1 MTSQAPP
8 PSPSGGSPSHTV
20 KARAHVSSHGL
31 RIGSIAGVPV
41 YLGRTW
47 PVIVLVVVATFGPS
61 LSRARPELGWQAY
74 AVALVYA
81 LLLLF
86 SVLFHEAAHA
96 VVGRWRGYRVS
107 RIVADLWGGHTAYD
121 TADSTPGSSALVSV
135 AGPVANGILALVG
148 WWITP
153 MLTGDIPHLLGLAL
167 LWTNGFVALFNL
179 LPGLPLD
186 GGFLVDSLVWKIT
199 GSREKGMIAAGWCGR
214 AVTVGVLVWVV
225 VLPLARGDQPSLFT
239 IIWGGFIGAF
249 LWAGATQAI
258 RAGRSRQVLERITI
272 GSVWRPAGNVRGVAS
287 AVEARSVAGRLPPRA
302 LLVVTGPD
310 GVPAGLVDPAALAAI
325 PDRLLDQTPVLAV
338 MRAQPDGWVV
348 DATPHQPITAV
359 VAAMQELRVGTI
371 AVRTPSGRVDGVV
384 LASDL

>member
-8 PSPSGGSPSHTV
+8 PSPAGGGPGNTV
-20 KARAHVSSHGL
+20 KAKAHLTPHGL

-47 PVIVLVVVATFGPS
+47 PVIVLIVVATFGPS

-96 VVGRWRGYRVS
+96 VVGRWRGYQVS

-214 AVTVGVLVWVV
+214 AVTAGVLVWVII
-225 VLPLARGDQPSLFT
+225 LPLAHGEQPSLFT

-258 RAGRSRQVLERITI
+258 RAGRSRQVLERIAI
-272 GSVWRPAGNVRGVAS
+272 GSVWRPAGSVRG
-287 AVEARSVAGRLPPRA
+287 
-302 LLVVTGPD
+302 
-310 GVPAGLVDPAALAAI
+310 
-325 PDRLLDQTPVLAV
+325 
-338 MRAQPDGWVV
+338 
-348 DATPHQPITAV
+348 
-359 VAAMQELRVGTI
+359 
-371 AVRTPSGRVDGVV
+371 
-384 LASDL
+384 